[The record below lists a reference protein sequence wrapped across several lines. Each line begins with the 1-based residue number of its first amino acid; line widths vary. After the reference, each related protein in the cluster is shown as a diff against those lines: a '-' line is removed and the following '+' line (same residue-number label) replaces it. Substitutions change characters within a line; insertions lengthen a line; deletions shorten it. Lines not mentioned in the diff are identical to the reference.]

1 MIRRP
6 PRSTRTDTLCPY
18 TTLFRSHV
26 ADDKARLIVVR
37 ERRIAVRNQLP
48 VKGLDGVRLAEPCL
62 DCSDDLVE
70 RSSSCRVGQT
80 AQPVPAQEQRIVP
93 GFALVFRSHEDAAPL
108 CASVRFYHLRR
119 PSWWERVCQ

>member
-1 MIRRP
+1 MLRRSAP
-6 PRSTRTDTLCPY
+6 SSLSEDGCFVTLVRSNRFKPDVVGHVGNPWRQLRPHQPRKSVTNTIAA
-18 TTLFRSHV
+18 HV

-70 RSSSCRVGQT
+70 RISEERRAGKECVSTV
-80 AQPVPAQEQRIVP
+80 
-93 GFALVFRSHEDAAPL
+93 RS
-108 CASVRFYHLRR
+108 R
-119 PSWWERVCQ
+119 WWP

>member
-1 MIRRP
+1 MTRRP
-6 PRSTRTDTLCPY
+6 PRSTRTDTLFPY
-18 TTLFRSHV
+18 TTLFRSPWRQLRPHQPRKSVTNTIAAHV

-80 AQPVPAQEQRIVP
+80 AQPVHAQEQRIVQ
-93 GFALVFRSHEDAAPL
+93 GFELVFR
-108 CASVRFYHLRR
+108 
-119 PSWWERVCQ
+119 